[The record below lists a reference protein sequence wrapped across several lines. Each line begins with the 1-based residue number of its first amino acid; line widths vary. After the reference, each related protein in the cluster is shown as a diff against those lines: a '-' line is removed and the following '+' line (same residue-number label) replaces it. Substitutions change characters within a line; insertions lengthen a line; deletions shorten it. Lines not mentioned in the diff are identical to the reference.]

1 MFKIFFHKNN
11 QKGFALFYVTILVLA
26 IIIASGMNVSV
37 LTYNQ
42 QKVFQNIVKST
53 QAYYTTEAGLE
64 DALLRLENDMNWS
77 NPYTLNVGGG
87 TAEIEISDVLGGS
100 RTITSN
106 GDISSRIRKIR
117 IIYQV
122 SSDKVSFYYGAQ
134 VGDGGMEM
142 GNNATIKGNIFSNGS
157 VIAAQKGYV
166 DNTIKVATVG
176 SSIEGLIVGENAYTH
191 NCKDST
197 ITKILYYSG
206 GSIQNCDASEG
217 VKAHPTQEAKDF
229 PIGQA
234 QIDEWKTEASC
245 NDSPECI
252 VEGDYI
258 LDGGATDY
266 LGPKKITGSM
276 TLENNT
282 TLIITSTIWVVGD
295 ITIKNGA
302 TVKLDSN
309 SYGGLSGVL
318 ATDGKVHIKPGVI
331 LEGSGQEGSYIL
343 IISTNDSLDDTSPA
357 IDIDNTTS
365 GGVFY
370 TPNTYDSRNGGLIVI
385 RNNVEAREIT
395 GYKVFLEE
403 NATINYEYGLEDAEF
418 SSGPG
423 GSWEVISWKE
433 IE

>member
-1 MFKIFFHKNN
+1 MFSHKNN
-11 QKGFALFYVTILVLA
+11 QKGFALFYVTILVLG
-26 IIIASGMNVSV
+26 IIIASGINISV

-42 QKVFQNIVKST
+42 QKIFQNIVKST
-53 QAYYTTEAGLE
+53 QAYYAAEAGLE

-77 NPYTLNVGGG
+77 SPYTLNVGGG
-87 TAEIEISDVLGGS
+87 TAEIEISDILGGS

-106 GDISSRIRKIR
+106 GDVSNRIRKTR

-122 SSDKVSFYYGAQ
+122 SSEEVSFYYGAQ

-142 GNNATIKGNIFSNGS
+142 GNNATVKGNIFSNGS
-157 VIAAQKGYV
+157 VVSTQKGYI
-166 DNTIKVATVG
+166 DNTIKVATIG
-176 SSIEGLIVGENAYTH
+176 SYIEGLVVGENAYTH

-197 ITKILYYSG
+197 IAKTLYYSG
-206 GSIQNCDASEG
+206 GSLQNCDATEG
-217 VKAHPTQEAKDF
+217 VKEHPTQEAKDF
-229 PIGQA
+229 PIT
-234 QIDEWKTEASC
+234 QIQVDEWKTEASC
-245 NDSPECI
+245 SDSPECI
-252 VEGDYI
+252 IEGDYV
-258 LDGGATDY
+258 LDGKVTDY

-276 TLENNT
+276 TLDNNA

-295 ITIKNGA
+295 ITIRNGA
-302 TVKLDSN
+302 SVRLDSN

-318 ATDGKVHIKPGVI
+318 AADGKIHIKPGVT
-331 LEGSGQEGSYIL
+331 LEGSGQEGSYLLIL
-343 IISTNDSLDDTSPA
+343 STNDSLDDKAPA

-365 GGVFY
+365 GGIFY
-370 TPNTYDSRNGGLIVI
+370 TPNTYDARNGGLIVI
-385 RNNVEAREIT
+385 RNKVEAREVT

-403 NATINYEYGLEDAEF
+403 NAVINYEYGLEDAEF